1 MRKKILFLAGMM
13 ACSSLAGAQEISKT
27 WVADK
32 GNGTYQNPVLHAD
45 YSDPDICAAGD
56 DFYMTAS
63 SFNCIP
69 GIPIL
74 HSNDLVNWSLVNGL
88 AGLHL
93 FRQGERVVPFRPDVS
108 YFVVDTSLETLRM
121 LVLHGSPAYFCQSD
135 DAWVY
140 HIFGMFVSGQIF
152 SPYIALHA

>member
-13 ACSSLAGAQEISKT
+13 ACCSLAGAQEISKT

-45 YSDPDICAAGD
+45 YSDPDVCAAGD

-74 HSNDLVNWSLVNGL
+74 HSNDLVNWSLVNYALPIQEIGR
-88 AGLHL
+88 ASC
-93 FRQGERVVPFRPDVS
+93 RERV
-108 YFVVDTSLETLRM
+108 
-121 LVLHGSPAYFCQSD
+121 
-135 DAWVY
+135 
-140 HIFGMFVSGQIF
+140 
-152 SPYIALHA
+152 

>member
-13 ACSSLAGAQEISKT
+13 ACCTWAGAQEISKT

-45 YSDPDICAAGD
+45 YSDPDVCAVGD

-74 HSNDLVNWSLVNGL
+74 HSGDLVNWSLVNYAL
-88 AGLHL
+88 PVQEPKELKHRNVRNTA
-93 FRQGERVVPFRPDVS
+93 
-108 YFVVDTSLETLRM
+108 T
-121 LVLHGSPAYFCQSD
+121 
-135 DAWVY
+135 
-140 HIFGMFVSGQIF
+140 VSGHPVSATITESF
-152 SPYIALHA
+152 ISTGAIRTMGFT

>member
-45 YSDPDICAAGD
+45 YSDPDVCAAGD

-74 HSNDLVNWSLVNGL
+74 HSNDLVNWSLVNCAL
-88 AGLHL
+88 PIQEPEDEL
-93 FRQGERVVPFRPDVS
+93 V
-108 YFVVDTSLETLRM
+108 YFN
-121 LVLHGSPAYFCQSD
+121 
-135 DAWVY
+135 
-140 HIFGMFVSGQIF
+140 
-152 SPYIALHA
+152 

>member
-74 HSNDLVNWSLVNGL
+74 HSNDLVNWSLVNYAL
-88 AGLHL
+88 PV
-93 FRQGERVVPFRPDVS
+93 QEPEPFFDKAQHGKGVS
-108 YFVVDTSLETLRM
+108 DSNR
-121 LVLHGSPAYFCQSD
+121 SP
-135 DAWVY
+135 
-140 HIFGMFVSGQIF
+140 
-152 SPYIALHA
+152 

>member
-74 HSNDLVNWSLVNGL
+74 HSNDLVNWSLVNL
-88 AGLHL
+88 
-93 FRQGERVVPFRPDVS
+93 
-108 YFVVDTSLETLRM
+108 SLI
-121 LVLHGSPAYFCQSD
+121 
-135 DAWVY
+135 
-140 HIFGMFVSGQIF
+140 HI
-152 SPYIALHA
+152 

>member
-13 ACSSLAGAQEISKT
+13 ACCSLAGAQEISKT

-45 YSDPDICAAGD
+45 YSDPDVCAAGD

-74 HSNDLVNWSLVNGL
+74 HPKV
-88 AGLHL
+88 
-93 FRQGERVVPFRPDVS
+93 
-108 YFVVDTSLETLRM
+108 
-121 LVLHGSPAYFCQSD
+121 
-135 DAWVY
+135 
-140 HIFGMFVSGQIF
+140 VSGQSFLSRLSPIQACSIF
-152 SPYIALHA
+152 LSGLWL